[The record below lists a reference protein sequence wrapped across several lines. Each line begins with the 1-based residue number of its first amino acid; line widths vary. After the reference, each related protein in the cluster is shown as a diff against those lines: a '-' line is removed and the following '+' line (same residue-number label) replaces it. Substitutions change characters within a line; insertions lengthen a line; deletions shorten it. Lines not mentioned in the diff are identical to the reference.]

1 MLEIRNL
8 TKTFGGLTAVSDVS
22 VTFEA
27 GQINAI
33 IGPNGAGKTTFFNL
47 IAGTHAP
54 TSGQIRFKGT
64 DVAGLRADRIARLG
78 VARTFQA
85 TSLFDRATVLDNLI
99 VGHRLR
105 TRSGLADVLF
115 HTRRWREEEA
125 RCREKAEAALDFVG
139 LSHLAHELAGDI
151 TQEARKRVA
160 FALAWTT
167 DPELLLLDEPAG
179 GVNPEETVGLSEL
192 IRKMVKH
199 GKTVCL
205 IEHKMDMIMRIADKI
220 MVLNYGQKIAEGT
233 PAQIQRDPQV
243 IEAYLGAAPV
253 IDPMGADHAAA

>member
-8 TKTFGGLTAVSDVS
+8 TRKFGGLTAVNDVS
-22 VTFEA
+22 VTFEQ
-27 GQINAI
+27 GHINAI

-54 TSGQIRFKGT
+54 TSGQILFKGQ
-64 DVAGLRADRIARLG
+64 DVAGLRADQIARLG

-105 TRSGLADVLF
+105 TRSGLADVIF
-115 HTRRWREEEA
+115 NTRRLREEE
-125 RCREKAEAALDFVG
+125 RLCRDKAEAALDFVG
-139 LSHLAHELAGDI
+139 LSHMAHEVAGDI

-160 FALAWTT
+160 FALALTT

-179 GVNPEETVGLSEL
+179 GVNPEETVGLAAL
-192 IRKMVKH
+192 IRKMVEH

-205 IEHKMDMIMRIADKI
+205 IEHKMDMIMRLADKI
-220 MVLNYGQKIAEGT
+220 MVLNYGEKIAEGT
-233 PAQIQRDPQV
+233 PAQVQQDARV
-243 IEAYLGAAPV
+243 IEAYLGA
-253 IDPMGADHAAA
+253 DHVAA